1 MHNSM
6 YDEAAIMQEPRL
18 GEPDAPPNPYTKA
31 QFSKDFLE
39 MWKREADK
47 CAKTIFMSLPLER
60 PPISAAWK
68 RDAIDTLIRLVWC
81 HTYKDG
87 KPYPMRENLDAINAY
102 SADLVEKVAVEVW
115 EDAMAASPNA
125 RDPKN

>member
-6 YDEAAIMQEPRL
+6 YDEAAILPEPRT
-18 GEPDAPPNPYTKA
+18 GEPDAPSAPYTKA

-39 MWKREADK
+39 MWKRESDK
-47 CAKTIFMSLPLER
+47 CARRIFMSLPLKQ
-60 PPISAAWK
+60 PPISAEWK
-68 RDAIDTLIRLVWC
+68 SAAIDTLIRLVWC
-81 HTYKDG
+81 RTYKDG
-87 KPYPMRENLDAINAY
+87 EPDALRENLDAIKAY

>member
-18 GEPDAPPNPYTKA
+18 GEPDAPPNRYTKA

-47 CAKTIFMSLPLER
+47 CARRIFMSLPLER
-60 PPISAAWK
+60 PPISAEWK
-68 RDAIDTLIRLVWC
+68 RDAVDTLIRLVWC
-81 HTYKDG
+81 RTYKPG
-87 KPYPMRENLDAINAY
+87 KPDALKENLDAIKAY
-102 SADLVEKVAVEVW
+102 SADLVEKVAVEEW
-115 EDAMAASPNA
+115 ERFMDAFAE
-125 RDPKN
+125 RT